1 MKQKKLTPVQR
12 FWLMLK
18 PDKYEIRN
26 IYVYSVIIG
35 LLNLS
40 LPVGIQSIINL
51 IQGGDISTSWII
63 LTFLVA
69 LGIALS
75 GVLQINQLRITEN
88 LQQKIFIRAAFEFA
102 YRIPKIKLEQ
112 LIKVYA
118 PELMNR
124 FFDVVSVQKGV
135 TKLLIDFSTAGI
147 QVIFGLILLSL
158 YHPFF
163 IIFSLLLVLFIM
175 IIFWITGKRGLA
187 TSLEESK
194 HKYKTA
200 HWLEE
205 LARANTTFKLSGV
218 NHLALS
224 RVNQNT
230 SKYIDARESHFNVL
244 RSQYKLMVVFKVIVA
259 VGLLLIGGLLVIDQQ
274 MNIGQFVAAEI
285 VILLIVNSVEKLTLS
300 FETIYDVLTSLEK
313 IGQVTD
319 LELEK
324 DGGLKTEPKKDG
336 MQVTVGNVTYNY
348 PGESRQ
354 TIKNISLE
362 INPNDRVLVTGK
374 NDSGKST
381 LIYLIGGLL
390 SGFEGHVA
398 IDGIPLSNYDYDD
411 LHQRIGGYMRDEN
424 LFEGTLLE
432 NITLGRE
439 KATFDNVKWAVKNLN
454 LEQLVCQ
461 LPEGYDTII
470 QSQGKQFSKS
480 TVAKILI
487 ARAIVDKPRLLLLEN
502 SFSVFAP
509 HEKQVIL
516 SFLLDREH
524 LWTLILS
531 SSEDLP
537 KSPHFDKKIIL
548 EQGKIIQKN

>member
-1 MKQKKLTPVQR
+1 LEQKRLTPVQR

-63 LTFLVA
+63 LTLLVA

-88 LQQKIFIRAAFEFA
+88 LQQKIFTRAAFEFA

-112 LIKVYA
+112 LLKVYA

-124 FFDVVSVQKGV
+124 FFDVISVQKGV

-244 RSQYKLMVVFKVIVA
+244 RSQYKLMVAFKVIVA

-319 LELEK
+319 MELEK
-324 DGGLKTEPKKDG
+324 DGGLKTEDKEDG
-336 MQVTVGNVTYNY
+336 MQVTVGNVTYSY

-354 TIKNISLE
+354 TIKNLSLS
-362 INPNDRVLVTGK
+362 INPNDRILVTGK

-390 SGFEGHVA
+390 SGFKGHVS

-432 NITLGRE
+432 NITLGRD

-461 LPEGYDTII
+461 LPQGYDTII

-509 HEKQVIL
+509 NEKQAIL
-516 SFLLDREH
+516 SFLLDRQH